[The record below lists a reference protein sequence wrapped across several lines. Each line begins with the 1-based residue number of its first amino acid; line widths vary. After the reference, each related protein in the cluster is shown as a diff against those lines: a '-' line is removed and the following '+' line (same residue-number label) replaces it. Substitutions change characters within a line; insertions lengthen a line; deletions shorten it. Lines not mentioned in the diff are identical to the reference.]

1 MTLTDAY
8 NLIVRTVEEKLAE
21 TVKRWGYTVPKV
33 GEDCRVCWLLIEIE
47 PWEIISITDKKRYI
61 RLWRPTNYVRR
72 VCPEYWGESPEE
84 LTKWVSSFITIAVE
98 KVVVALAEKALR
110 DIESVRG
117 VLVCLDGR
125 TLQLLFGA
133 ETFYLDFRLRK
144 TVWNWKI
151 TSERRLS
158 LANIRRP
165 IAEHPINTLLA
176 VARNFGLLIL

>member
-1 MTLTDAY
+1 MTLADAY
-8 NLIVRTVEEKLAE
+8 NLVIRTIEERLAG

-33 GEDCRVCWLLIEIE
+33 GDGSRVYWLLKEIE
-47 PWEIISITDKKRYI
+47 PWEIISVTERKPYI

-72 VCPEYWGESPEE
+72 VHPKYWGGSPEE
-84 LTKWVSSFITIAVE
+84 LTKWVSSFVTIAIE
-98 KVVVALAEKALR
+98 KAVIALAEKALK
-110 DIESVRG
+110 DIEAMKKVSVY
-117 VLVCLDGR
+117 LDGR
-125 TLQLLFGA
+125 TLQLEFGA
-133 ETFYLDFRLRK
+133 ETFYLYFRLRK

-158 LANIRRP
+158 LANISQP